1 MPIPNPE
8 PGLVI
13 SYAYL
18 WHHERPAGRKEGQKD
33 RPSVIVLAVERE
45 AAGATVVT
53 VLPIRHSAPGDP
65 ASAVEMAVEIPLA
78 VKRHLGL
85 DDDPS
90 WIVVAEGNEFVWPGY
105 NLRKLPHSDRY
116 HYGFLPPRL
125 FNQVLDAFVGW
136 YRSSRRR
143 VTPREGTTATATPP
157 VFAARY
163 PLSSPHPSRR
173 S

>member
-18 WHHERPAGRKEGQKD
+18 WRHEYRAGREEGQKD

-45 AAGATVVT
+45 ADGATVVT
-53 VLPIRHSAPGDP
+53 VLPITHSRPHDP
-65 ASAVEMAVEIPLA
+65 ASAVEIPLP

-90 WIVVAEGNEFVWPGY
+90 WIIVDEGNEFFWPGY
-105 NLRKLPHSDRY
+105 DLRKLPHRDRY
-116 HYGFLPPRL
+116 DYGFLPPRF
-125 FNQVLDAFVGW
+125 FNQVLGAFVD
-136 YRSSRRR
+136 
-143 VTPREGTTATATPP
+143 
-157 VFAARY
+157 
-163 PLSSPHPSRR
+163 
-173 S
+173 